1 MGEDEEV
8 GGGAE
13 VWSQASQL
21 CSGLVNKSWHA
32 NCVCTQAQ
40 TQTKYAC
47 VLWRGGDFLPQ
58 VLWPELAQPWME
70 LFWDFGSVTEKG

>member
-47 VLWRGGDFLPQ
+47 VLWRGGISSLRSSGQNWLSPGWNCSGIL
-58 VLWPELAQPWME
+58 VL
-70 LFWDFGSVTEKG
+70 

>member
-1 MGEDEEV
+1 MGEDAEV

-47 VLWRGGDFLPQ
+47 VLWRGGGFPPSGPLARTGSALDGT
-58 VLWPELAQPWME
+58 VLG
-70 LFWDFGSVTEKG
+70 FWFCD